1 MNSVKLNLPR
11 KVWNYPA
18 NHEINFLLLLSLTV
32 FWEWRVSKK
41 LAANCL
47 CTRLLAS
54 SCSLHQGHRQ
64 FFPSKVNSRV
74 NFAVTWFCARNKHK
88 EVKKMRKATN
98 HMGTILVPQGL
109 FHHYYIL
116 QSHMICHVYYE
127 QWIPLPGRVLLQE
140 ERLCPDIVFSWR
152 VRELGVPLSEVLRKQ
167 TFLFKEKWEREKKKV
182 PLLY

>member
-88 EVKKMRKATN
+88 EVKKNEKSNKPHGHNFGASRTVSSLLHFTKSCD
-98 HMGTILVPQGL
+98 L
-109 FHHYYIL
+109 
-116 QSHMICHVYYE
+116 S
-127 QWIPLPGRVLLQE
+127 RVLWAVNPITRKSSFAGGEAMSRYSVFLKSKGTW
-140 ERLCPDIVFSWR
+140 CP
-152 VRELGVPLSEVLRKQ
+152 
-167 TFLFKEKWEREKKKV
+167 TFRSLKETNISI
-182 PLLY
+182 